1 MMMKTMINRLPR
13 RRTSRLMLVALAT
26 ISSIVAYGSA
36 STTAVVAFQPAQGL
50 VSHHSRRRAVV
61 VLPTVPTVLFA
72 DMAPEKETLIR
83 SRSSSYERGI
93 TANIVPTSD
102 NNNTNNSKL
111 TVSLLKSIVGGGV
124 LALPAA
130 LSALGDTP
138 AQVLPAAAVT
148 IGAAGAVYAYYFVL
162 LGRVCAWTGAT
173 TYRQA
178 WERTVGGVGVRAEE
192 EEEDRS
198 SDNHSGSQVVAV
210 VVALKTLL
218 ACVAFSMIL
227 ADSFSSLAVAAGCG
241 DVSRGAALGAVT
253 GTVLL
258 PLCLQKNLSSLA
270 PFSLVG
276 LLSFAVTVVTMVTR
290 ALDGS
295 YHQPPLML
303 DGMTTTVV
311 AGGGEVGRY
320 LADLPDNLLPAFGSG
335 VGEVASSLVPNL
347 QGVMLLSTLATAFV
361 AHYNAPRFFSELAL
375 QQQDKHGSTT
385 LQQYRQQDH
394 TQPLEHFHSVVS
406 TAYAVA
412 TLVFM
417 TVAGAG
423 FVTFGT
429 HAQPMVLNSYSPF
442 DPLVAVCRATLAASI
457 LLTFPLPFVG
467 LRDGVMELWQSHRRP
482 CVGGEGTEEDATLVR
497 TVTFVLLALA
507 TAIAISIQDLDLVL
521 SVGGGTFSTA
531 VASVFPTLM
540 FCAAV
545 ENGKKQE
552 EAGGASSANRGAV
565 DVPSAMKTTSTLAQ
579 NELEA
584 KLAVFLMC
592 ICVTVGL
599 TGALNKVFHWL

>member
-1 MMMKTMINRLPR
+1 
-13 RRTSRLMLVALAT
+13 
-26 ISSIVAYGSA
+26 
-36 STTAVVAFQPAQGL
+36 
-50 VSHHSRRRAVV
+50 
-61 VLPTVPTVLFA
+61 
-72 DMAPEKETLIR
+72 MAPEKETLIR
-83 SRSSSYERGI
+83 SRRSHERGI
-93 TANIVPTSD
+93 TAIPNTS
-102 NNNTNNSKL
+102 NNNSNYKL
-111 TVSLLKSIVGGGV
+111 TVSLIKSVVGGGV

-138 AQVLPAAAVT
+138 AQVLPAAGAMIV
-148 IGAAGAVYAYYFVL
+148 AAGAVYGYYFTL

-178 WERTVGGVGVRAEE
+178 WERTVGVRA
-192 EEEDRS
+192 DDS
-198 SDNHSGSQVVAV
+198 SDSDNGSQVVAV
-210 VVALKTLL
+210 AVALKTLL

-241 DVSRGAALGAVT
+241 DVSRGEALVAVT
-253 GTVLL
+253 VTVLL
-258 PLCLQKNLSSLA
+258 PLCLQKDLSSLA

-295 YHQPPLML
+295 YHQPQPPMMV

-320 LADLPDNLLPAFGSG
+320 LADLPDSLVPAFGSG
-335 VGEVASSLVPNL
+335 VGEATSSLVPNL

-375 QQQDKHGSTT
+375 QQQDKHGST
-385 LQQYRQQDH
+385 LQHQQQDH
-394 TQPLEHFHSVVS
+394 TPLERFHTVVS

-467 LRDGVMELWQSHRRP
+467 LRDGVLEVWRSHVSSGNGRK
-482 CVGGEGTEEDATLVR
+482 EEEDATLVR
-497 TVTFVLLALA
+497 TVSVVLLALV
-507 TAIAISIQDLDLVL
+507 TAIAVSIQDLDLVL

-545 ENGKKQE
+545 ENRKKQE
-552 EAGGASSANRGAV
+552 EAGGTSSASRSAV

-579 NELEA
+579 NELET